1 MLLSCYRYCLDD
13 SAKAFVHGPSGRVA
27 ADATA
32 VATAAAAVTDRVADA
47 AAAAAAAVG
56 VADAT
61 AVAAAATKG
70 SSPYYLPIVK

>member
-32 VATAAAAVTDRVADA
+32 VATAAAAVADRVAD